1 MNPLS
6 SYLRKP
12 EIYVKLPSG
21 GKWWPAGSIDI
32 PPNNELPILA
42 MNGHNDITMRNA
54 DGLMNGASS
63 VEVIQSCVP
72 NIKDA
77 WAGPNMDIEYLFI
90 ALRIASYG
98 AEMDMEKSC
107 SKCGESTKF
116 GINLQNVLETMNF
129 PDFEVPVNLGELYIM
144 LKPAS
149 YHLTNLTAQEIFEQQ
164 RAIMATSSSDLTLEQ
179 KEKILKESI
188 TKLSKITVSKL
199 VEYIDYVM
207 LPDGSKVTDPVYI
220 QEFIDEVNRKDFNLL
235 KKGIDDKNK
244 QYGSPDL
251 PFRCSNTECNHE
263 ETFKFE
269 FNPSNFFAADS

>member
-21 GKWWPAGSIDI
+21 GKWWPSDAIDI
-32 PPNNELPILA
+32 PPNNELPVMA

-72 NIKDA
+72 SIKNA

-90 ALRIASYG
+90 AMRIASYG
-98 AEMDMEKSC
+98 PEMDMEKSC

-116 GINLQNVLETMNF
+116 GINLQYVLESMNF
-129 PDFEVPVNLGELYIM
+129 PDFEIPVNIGDLYVM

-149 YHLTNLTAQEIFEQQ
+149 FYLTNLTAQEIFEQQ
-164 RAIMATSSSDLTLEQ
+164 RAIMATSSGNLTMEQ

-188 TKLSKITVSKL
+188 TKLSNITVSKL
-199 VEYIDYVM
+199 AEYIDYIM
-207 LPDGSKVTDPVYI
+207 LPDGNKVTEPEYI
-220 QEFIDEVNRKDFNLL
+220 QEFIDEVNRKDFDTL
-235 KKGIDDKNK
+235 KKGIDEKNK
-244 QYGSPDL
+244 QYTAPDL
-251 PFRCSNTECNHE
+251 PFKCSNTECGHE
-263 ETFKFE
+263 ETFRFE
-269 FNPSNFFAADS
+269 FNPTNFFAADS

>member
-21 GKWWPAGSIDI
+21 GKWWPEGSIDI
-32 PPNNELPILA
+32 PPNGELPVMA

-77 WAGPNMDIEYLFI
+77 WLGPSMDIEYLFI

-98 AEMDMEKSC
+98 SEMEMEKAC
-107 SKCGESTKF
+107 TKCGESTKF
-116 GINLQNVLETMNF
+116 GINLQYVLESMNI
-129 PDFEVPVNLGELYIM
+129 PDFDIPVYINDLYVM

-149 YHLTNLTAQEIFEQQ
+149 FQLTNLTAQELFEQQ
-164 RAIMATSSSDLTLEQ
+164 RAIMATTSGNLTMEQ

-188 TKLSKITVSKL
+188 AKLSNITVSKL
-199 VEYIDYVM
+199 VEYIDYIM
-207 LPDGSKVTDPVYI
+207 LPDGNKVTDRLYI
-220 QEFIDEVNRKDFNLL
+220 QEFINEVNRKDFNLL
-235 KKGIDDKNK
+235 KKGIDEKNK
-244 QYGSPDL
+244 QYTAPDL
-251 PFRCSNTECNHE
+251 PFKCSNTECNHDE
-263 ETFKFE
+263 KFKFE
-269 FNPSNFFAADS
+269 FNPSNFFGADS